1 MSSLE
6 FERRKRPGLQLDM
19 TPLIDMVFLLLI
31 FFVLSSQFVS
41 HRGFPVKLPQAAHAV
56 IQKDEKLTVVLRQ
69 SGKIFLNEKEI
80 PLSKLKETLAA
91 SAQDANTKSLT
102 LQADEGVPLGTA
114 VKVMDAAKEAKISG
128 LVITSQVAHDQ
139 NPR

>member
-41 HRGFPVKLPQAAHAV
+41 HRGFEVKLPKAAHAGV
-56 IQKDEKLTVVLRQ
+56 QKEEKLTVVLRQ
-69 SGKIFLNEKEI
+69 DGKIFLNGKEVPI
-80 PLSKLKETLAA
+80 EKLKEALAA
-91 SAQDANTKSLT
+91 SSQDAKSKSLT
-102 LQADEGVPLGTA
+102 LQADEGVPLGAA
-114 VKVMDAAKEAKISG
+114 VKVMDAAKEAKING
-128 LVITSQVAHDQ
+128 LVIAAQVAHDQ
-139 NPR
+139 NRR